1 MKLKVKMNREQIIYL
16 LKEFKKM
23 NKDKFGILSLGIFG
37 SYAKD
42 EAKSYSDLD
51 IVVEISNADLFLLV
65 HMKDELEKLF
75 NTKIDIVRYR
85 KRMNKY
91 LKKHIDEEAVYV

>member
-1 MKLKVKMNREQIIYL
+1 MNREQIIYL

-91 LKKHIDEEAVYV
+91 LKKHIDEEAIYV

>member
-1 MKLKVKMNREQIIYL
+1 MKLKVKMNREQILYL

-37 SYAKD
+37 SYAKG

-51 IVVEISNADLFLLV
+51 IVVEISNANLFLLV

-91 LKKHIDEEAVYV
+91 LKKHIDEEAIYA

>member
-1 MKLKVKMNREQIIYL
+1 MNREQIIYL

-75 NTKIDIVRYR
+75 NTRIDIVRYR

>member
-1 MKLKVKMNREQIIYL
+1 MKREQIIYL

-37 SYAKD
+37 SYAKG
-42 EAKSYSDLD
+42 EAKSDSDLD
-51 IVVEISNADLFLLV
+51 IVVEISNIDMFLLV

-91 LKKHIDEEAVYV
+91 LNPVKLL

>member
-1 MKLKVKMNREQIIYL
+1 MKLKVKMNREQILYL

-37 SYAKD
+37 SYAKG

-51 IVVEISNADLFLLV
+51 IVVEISNAELFLLV

-91 LKKHIDEEAVYV
+91 LKKHIDEEAIYA